1 MVCILVQVIKSCILY
16 AICHM
21 FFGYMVSEKQHCIL
35 QGYIS
40 LAVVG
45 LFRLVFNWHFFW
57 PSSYFTWS
65 GLSSLVNVLSGTW
78 EGEVLQFM
86 CVYMSFCVSGLVV
99 LETTKHNR
107 ISQAESFLAFQEAVP
122 QSHYER
128 ALQLRQGE
136 PTEYTTLTMK
146 KTSKAALESVVTT
159 SIMNQEFSF
168 VFLLNIRT
176 K

>member
-1 MVCILVQVIKSCILY
+1 MVCILVQVIESCILHTV
-16 AICHM
+16 CHM
-21 FFGYMVSEKQHCIL
+21 FFGYMVSEKQYYIL

-45 LFRLVFNWHFFW
+45 LFRLVFNQHFFW
-57 PSSYFTWS
+57 PSSCFTWR

-122 QSHYER
+122 QSHYEC
-128 ALQLRQGE
+128 ALQLRQSE
-136 PTEYTTLTMK
+136 PTEHTTLTMK
-146 KTSKAALESVVTT
+146 RQAKQLQ
-159 SIMNQEFSF
+159 NQQLQL
-168 VFLLNIRT
+168 V
-176 K
+176 